1 MKRRTFG
8 ALAPAN
14 PNEIDREFLRELR
27 QLCHPD
33 RHNSSPLSLKV
44 SQRLNEI
51 GKELDKLKGVSVV
64 WVGSTPPWG
73 KT

>member
-1 MKRRTFG
+1 MKSRVAG
-8 ALAPAN
+8 PASPAK

-44 SQRLNEI
+44 SQRLNVI
-51 GKELDKLKGVSVV
+51 SKELDK
-64 WVGSTPPWG
+64 PED
-73 KT
+73 

>member
-1 MKRRTFG
+1 VKRRIIG
-8 ALAPAN
+8 APAAAKS
-14 PNEIDREFLRELR
+14 NEIDRGFLRELR

-51 GKELDKLKGVSVV
+51 GKELDKPSPLR
-64 WVGSTPPWG
+64 
-73 KT
+73 

>member
-1 MKRRTFG
+1 MKRRTIG
-8 ALAPAN
+8 MPTPAKL
-14 PNEIDREFLRELR
+14 NEIDPEFLRELR

-51 GKELDKLKGVSVV
+51 GKELDRLEGVGVI
-64 WVGSTPPWG
+64 WVGSGLPRG

>member
-1 MKRRTFG
+1 MRSTIFG
-8 ALAPAN
+8 APTPAKF
-14 PNEIDREFLRELR
+14 NEIDREFLRELR

-51 GKELDKLKGVSVV
+51 GKELDKIERAGV
-64 WVGSTPPWG
+64 
-73 KT
+73 